1 MEFSPEILALLVG
14 VAFLAGYID
23 TIAGGGGLLVIPAL
37 LAAGVPPA
45 AALATN
51 KLQASGG
58 SLTASLYFIRRGLI
72 SPRRI
77 GPAVAFAFIG
87 ALSGG
92 WLLLQVDAN
101 LLKRVVPFL
110 LVGVA
115 IFLLV
120 SPSLGKEQ
128 RPQRLSVAAFAVT
141 AALGIGF
148 YDGFLG
154 PGTGMLLA
162 LAGVGLLGLNLVDA
176 TANAKVLNFASN
188 IAALLL
194 FSLLGEVLWLLG
206 SLMLVGQVLGGYL
219 GARTALK
226 GGQKLIR
233 WVVIGMCIV
242 MCAKLLVDAFAAV
255 P

>member
-1 MEFSPEILALLVG
+1 MEFSAEVLVLLVG

-37 LAAGVPPA
+37 LAAGVPPTV
-45 AALATN
+45 ALATN

-58 SLTASLYFIRRGLI
+58 SLTASLYFIRKGLI

-77 GPAVAFAFIG
+77 APAMAFAFIG
-87 ALSGG
+87 AMTGG

-101 LLKRVVPFL
+101 LLRRVVPFL
-110 LVGVA
+110 LVGFAV
-115 IFLLV
+115 FLLV
-120 SPSLGKEQ
+120 SPSLGEAQ
-128 RPQRLSVAAFAVT
+128 RPQRLSAAAFAAT
-141 AALGIGF
+141 AALGLGF
-148 YDGFLG
+148 YDGFFG

-194 FSLLGEVLWLLG
+194 FSMLGEVLWLLG
-206 SLMLVGQVLGGYL
+206 SLMLGGQVLGGYL
-219 GARTALK
+219 GAKTALR
-226 GGQKLIR
+226 GGQTLIR
-233 WVVIGMCIV
+233 RVVIAMCIAL
-242 MCAKLLVDAFAAV
+242 CAKLLFDTFAAA